1 MIGER
6 RSCPMLFERHQTAK
20 NILKRYHL
28 DERILTLLVAA
39 LIGAL
44 SGYGAVL
51 FRLMIKVAQYVFY
64 RNTNDILTFAH
75 TLPLYVIIGIPSL
88 GGLLVG
94 IIVRFGASEAKGHGV
109 PEVMEAVALRSGR
122 IRKRVA
128 AAKIMASAICIGSGG
143 SVGREGPIVQI
154 GSSLAS
160 TVSQLFNVSR
170 MKQRTMVGCG
180 AAAGIAATFNAP
192 IAGVLFALEILL
204 GDFGIGAFSPVVL
217 SSVTATTISRHYF
230 GDFPAFTIPTYHL
243 ETLWEFAIYPFL
255 GLFAGLVAVLFVV
268 TLYKTE
274 DLFDAVPLPQW
285 LKPALGGLLLGLI
298 LIKFPH
304 VFGVGYGA
312 INEALFNRLP
322 GMFLF
327 FLVFLKIAATS
338 ITLGTGGSGGIFAPS
353 LFIGAMAGGFFG
365 WIANLF
371 FPALTASP
379 AAYALVG
386 MGAVVAGTTHAPIT
400 AIIII
405 FEMSGNYKIIL
416 PMMITCILSTILA
429 SSLKKGSIYT
439 IKLLRRNVDISGGM
453 EQNILRSMEVGG
465 FMTENPPTV
474 PEGMNLL
481 HLITTLKEEDVS
493 YLHVVNENNDLTGII
508 SFRDIR
514 PLFEE
519 EDLHLL
525 VVAKDVATDNPKTVR
540 AHDSILTALQ
550 TMSSLGVSQL
560 PVVGG
565 ENGKKVIGILR
576 DKDVIAAYDKAIIR
590 REIETE

>member
-1 MIGER
+1 
-6 RSCPMLFERHQTAK
+6 MLFTRNQTIK
-20 NILKRYHL
+20 QTLKRYHL
-28 DERILTLLVAA
+28 DEHILTLLVAA
-39 LIGAL
+39 FIGFL

-51 FRLMIKVAQYVFY
+51 FRLLIKGAQYVFY
-64 RNTNDILTFAH
+64 RNTGDILSFSH
-75 TLPLYVIIGIPSL
+75 TLPVYIIVGIPCL

-94 IIVRFGASEAKGHGV
+94 LIVTFAASEAKGHGV
-109 PEVMEAVALRSGR
+109 PEVMEAVVLRNGV

-154 GSSLAS
+154 GSSLGSTAS
-160 TVSQLFNVSR
+160 QVFKVARANQ
-170 MKQRTMVGCG
+170 KTMVGCG

-204 GDFGIGAFSPVVL
+204 GDFGIASFSPVVL

-230 GDFPAFTIPTYHL
+230 GDFPAFTIPAYHL
-243 ETLWEFAIYPFL
+243 KTLWEFAIYPFL
-255 GLFAGLVAVLFVV
+255 GLFAGLVAILFII

-274 DLFDAVPLPQW
+274 DLFDTLPIPQW

-298 LIKFPH
+298 MIRFPH

-312 INEALFNRLP
+312 INEALFNRLSA
-322 GMFLF
+322 GLLIS
-327 FLVFLKIAATS
+327 LVLLKIAATS

-353 LFIGAMAGGFFG
+353 LFMGAMAGGFFG
-365 WIANLF
+365 WVANLL
-371 FPALTASP
+371 FPSLTASP

-416 PMMITCILSTILA
+416 PMMITCILSTMLA

-439 IKLLRRNVDISGGM
+439 IKLLRRGVDISGGM
-453 EQNILRSMEVGG
+453 EQNLLRSMEVGK
-465 FMTENPPTV
+465 FMLKGPPTV
-474 PEGMNLL
+474 PEGMHLL
-481 HLITTLKEEDVS
+481 ELIRTFKTEDVS
-493 YLHVVNENNDLTGII
+493 YLHVVDKNGDLTGII

-514 PLFEE
+514 PLFQEE
-519 EDLHLL
+519 ELHLL
-525 VVAKDVATDNPKTVR
+525 VVAKDVATTDLKTVKPQ
-540 AHDSILTALQ
+540 DSILKALQ
-550 TMSSLGVSQL
+550 YMSDLGISQL

-565 ENGKKVIGILR
+565 ENGKKVIGTLR
-576 DKDVIAAYDKAIIR
+576 DKDVIAAYDKAVIR
-590 REIETE
+590 HEIEAG

>member
-1 MIGER
+1 
-6 RSCPMLFERHQTAK
+6 MLFTRNQTIKQA
-20 NILKRYHL
+20 LKRYHL
-28 DERILTLLVAA
+28 DEHILTLLVAA
-39 LIGAL
+39 FIGFL

-51 FRLMIKVAQYVFY
+51 FRLLIKGSQYIFY
-64 RNTNDILTFAH
+64 KNTGDILSFSH
-75 TLPLYVIIGIPSL
+75 TLPVYMIVGIPCL
-88 GGLLVG
+88 GGLMVG
-94 IIVRFGASEAKGHGV
+94 LIVTFAASEAKGHGV
-109 PEVMEAVALRSGR
+109 PEVMEAVALRNGR

-154 GSSLAS
+154 GSSLGSTAS
-160 TVSQLFNVSR
+160 QIFKVARANQ
-170 MKQRTMVGCG
+170 KTMVGCG

-204 GDFGIGAFSPVVL
+204 GDFGIASFSPVVL

-230 GDFPAFTIPTYHL
+230 GDFPAFTIPAYHL
-243 ETLWEFAIYPFL
+243 KTLWEFAIYPFL
-255 GLFAGLVAVLFVV
+255 GLFAGLVAVLFIL
-268 TLYKTE
+268 TLYKAE
-274 DLFDAVPLPQW
+274 DLFDAIPLPQW
-285 LKPALGGLLLGLI
+285 VKPAIGGLLLGLI

-312 INEALFNRLP
+312 INETLFNRLS
-322 GMFLF
+322 GMFLI

-338 ITLGTGGSGGIFAPS
+338 ITLGSGGSGGIFAPS
-353 LFIGAMAGGFFG
+353 LFIGAMTGGFFG
-365 WIANLF
+365 WIANILF
-371 FPALTASP
+371 PSLTASP

-405 FEMSGNYKIIL
+405 FELSGNYKIIL
-416 PMMITCILSTILA
+416 PMMITCILSTMLA

-439 IKLLRRNVDISGGM
+439 IKLLRRGVDISGGM
-453 EQNILRSMEVGG
+453 EQNLLRSMEVGQ
-465 FMTENPPTV
+465 FMLKGPPTV
-474 PEGMNLL
+474 PEGMRLL
-481 HLITTLKEEDVS
+481 DLIRTFKTEDVS
-493 YLHVVNENNDLTGII
+493 YLHVVNGNGDLTGII

-514 PLFEE
+514 PLFQE

-525 VVAKDVATDNPKTVR
+525 VVAKDVATKDLKTVTPR
-540 AHDSILTALQ
+540 DSILKALQ
-550 TMSSLGVSQL
+550 TMGELGISQL

-565 ENGKKVIGILR
+565 ENGKKVIGTLR

-590 REIETE
+590 HEIETG

>member
-1 MIGER
+1 
-6 RSCPMLFERHQTAK
+6 MLFGRHQTVRT
-20 NILKRYHL
+20 ILKRGHL
-28 DERILTLLVAA
+28 DERILILLIAA

-44 SGYGAVL
+44 SGYGALL
-51 FRLMIKVAQYVFY
+51 FRFMIKVAQYGFY
-64 RNTNDILTFAH
+64 RNTGDILEFSH
-75 TLPLYVIIGIPSL
+75 TLPLYVIVGVPCL

-94 IIVRFGASEAKGHGV
+94 IIVHFGASEAKGHGV

-170 MKQRTMVGCG
+170 MQQKTMVGCG

-204 GDFGIGAFSPVVL
+204 GDFGIGSFSPVVL
-217 SSVTATTISRHYF
+217 ASVTATTISRHYL
-230 GDFPAFTIPTYHL
+230 GDFPAFTIPVYHL
-243 ETLWEFAIYPFL
+243 QTLWEFAIYPFL
-255 GLFAGLVAVLFVV
+255 GLFAGLIGVLFIV

-274 DLFDAVPLPQW
+274 DLFDAIPLPQW
-285 LKPALGGLLLGLI
+285 LKPALGGLILGLI

-312 INEALFNRLP
+312 INETLFNRIP

-365 WIANLF
+365 WIANIF

-386 MGAVVAGTTHAPIT
+386 MGAMVAGTTQAPIT

-416 PMMITCILSTILA
+416 PMMITCILSSILA

-453 EQNILRSMEVGG
+453 EQNILRSMKVGR
-465 FMTENPPTV
+465 FMTERPPTV
-474 PEGMNLL
+474 PEGMKLL
-481 HLITTLKEEDVS
+481 DLINTLKKEDVS
-493 YLHVVNENNDLTGII
+493 YLHVVNEKNDLTGII

-514 PLFEE
+514 ALFQEQ
-519 EDLHLL
+519 DLHLL
-525 VVAKDVATDNPKTVR
+525 VVAKDVATENVKTVK

-550 TMSSLGVSQL
+550 IMGSLGISQL
-560 PVVGG
+560 PVVDG
-565 ENGKKVIGILR
+565 ENGKRVIGILR

>member
-1 MIGER
+1 MLSDR
-6 RSCPMLFERHQTAK
+6 RKTTK
-20 NILKRYHL
+20 KVLKRYRI
-28 DERILTLLVAA
+28 DERILTLLIAA
-39 LIGAL
+39 LIGLL

-51 FRLMIKVAQYVFY
+51 FRLLIKVTQYAFY
-64 RNTNDILTFAH
+64 RNTSDILTFSH
-75 TLPLYVIIGIPSL
+75 SLPLSIIIGIPCL

-94 IIVRFGASEAKGHGV
+94 IIVSFGASEAKGHGV
-109 PEVMEAVALRSGR
+109 PEVMEAVALRSGI

-160 TVSQLFNVSR
+160 TVSQIFNVSR
-170 MKQRTMVGCG
+170 MQQKTMVGCG

-192 IAGVLFALEILL
+192 IAGVLFALEVLL
-204 GDFGIGAFSPVVL
+204 GDFGIASFSPVVL

-230 GDFPAFTIPTYHL
+230 GDFPAFTIPSYHL

-255 GLFAGLVAVLFVV
+255 GLFAGLIAVLFIVS
-268 TLYKTE
+268 LYAAE
-274 DLFDAVPLPQW
+274 DLFEAIPIPQW
-285 LKPALGGLLLGLI
+285 LKPAVGGLLLGVI

-312 INEALFNRLP
+312 INEALFNRIP
-322 GMFLF
+322 GMFLVL
-327 FLVFLKIAATS
+327 LVFLKIAATS
-338 ITLGTGGSGGIFAPS
+338 ITLGSGGSGGIFAPS
-353 LFIGAMAGGFFG
+353 LFIGAMGGGFFG
-365 WIANLF
+365 WIANILF
-371 FPALTASP
+371 PTLTASP

-405 FEMSGNYKIIL
+405 FELSGNYKIIL

-453 EQNILRSMEVGG
+453 EQNILRSLEVGR

-474 PEGMNLL
+474 PEGMKLL
-481 HLITTLKEEDVS
+481 DLINTFKTEDVS
-493 YLHVVNENNDLTGII
+493 YLHVINENGDLTGII

-519 EDLHLL
+519 HDLHLL
-525 VVAKDVATDNPKTVR
+525 VVAKDVATGDLRTVQP
-540 AHDSILTALQ
+540 HDSILTALK
-550 TMSSLGVSQL
+550 TMGDLGISQL

-565 ENGKKVIGILR
+565 ENGRKVIGTLR

-590 REIETE
+590 KEIEAG

>member
-1 MIGER
+1 
-6 RSCPMLFERHQTAK
+6 MLFDRHQTIK
-20 NILKRYHL
+20 NVLKRYRL

-39 LIGAL
+39 LIGVL

-51 FRLMIKVAQYVFY
+51 FRLMIKLAQYAFY
-64 RNTNDILTFAH
+64 QNTSDILGFFH
-75 TLPLYVIIGIPSL
+75 TLPLYVIIGMPCM
-88 GGLLVG
+88 GGLIVG
-94 IIVRFGASEAKGHGV
+94 IIVSFGASEAKGHGV

-128 AAKIMASAICIGSGG
+128 AAKIVASAVCIGSGG

-160 TVSQLFNVSR
+160 TVSQIFNVPR
-170 MKQRTMVGCG
+170 MQQKTMVGCG

-192 IAGVLFALEILL
+192 IAGVLFALEVLL
-204 GDFGIGAFSPVVL
+204 GDFGIASFSPVVL

-243 ETLWEFAIYPFL
+243 QTLWEFGIYPFL
-255 GLFAGLVAVLFVV
+255 GLFAGLIAVLFIV
-268 TLYKTE
+268 TLYWTE
-274 DLFDAVPLPQW
+274 DLFDAIPLPEW
-285 LKPALGGLLLGLI
+285 GKPAIGGLFLGLI
-298 LIKFPH
+298 MTKFPQ

-312 INEALFNRLP
+312 INEALFNRLS
-322 GMFLF
+322 GMFLL

-338 ITLGTGGSGGIFAPS
+338 VTLGSGGSGGVFAPS

-365 WIANLF
+365 WIANLL

-405 FEMSGNYKIIL
+405 FELSGNYKIIL

-453 EQNILRSMEVGG
+453 EQNILRTMEVGR
-465 FMTENPPTV
+465 FMTENPPTI
-474 PEGMNLL
+474 PEGMHLL
-481 HLITTLKEEDVS
+481 DLINTFKRADVS
-493 YLHVVNENNDLTGII
+493 YLHVVNENGDLTGII

-519 EDLHLL
+519 RDLHSL
-525 VVAKDVATDNPKTVR
+525 VVAKDVATGDLKTVR
-540 AHDSILTALQ
+540 PHDSILTALK
-550 TMSSLGVSQL
+550 TMSDLGISQL

-565 ENGKKVIGILR
+565 ENGRKVVGILR

-590 REIETE
+590 KEIEAG

>member
-1 MIGER
+1 
-6 RSCPMLFERHQTAK
+6 MLFDRHQTIK
-20 NILKRYHL
+20 NVLKRYRL

-39 LIGAL
+39 LIGVL

-51 FRLMIKVAQYVFY
+51 FRLMIKLAQYAFY
-64 RNTNDILTFAH
+64 QNTSDILSFSH
-75 TLPLYVIIGIPSL
+75 TLPLYVVIGMPCL
-88 GGLLVG
+88 GGLMVG
-94 IIVRFGASEAKGHGV
+94 TIVSFGASEAKGHGV

-128 AAKIMASAICIGSGG
+128 AAKIVASAVCIGSGG

-160 TVSQLFNVSR
+160 TVSQIFNVPR
-170 MKQRTMVGCG
+170 MQQKTMVGCG

-192 IAGVLFALEILL
+192 IAGVLFALEVLL
-204 GDFGIGAFSPVVL
+204 GDFGIASFSPVVL

-243 ETLWEFAIYPFL
+243 QTLWEFGIYPFL
-255 GLFAGLVAVLFVV
+255 GLFAGLIAVLFIV
-268 TLYKTE
+268 TLYWTE
-274 DLFDAVPLPQW
+274 DLFDAIPLPEW
-285 LKPALGGLLLGLI
+285 VKPALGGLFLGLI
-298 LIKFPH
+298 MTKFPQ

-312 INEALFNRLP
+312 INEALFNRLS
-322 GMFLF
+322 GMFLL

-338 ITLGTGGSGGIFAPS
+338 VTLGSGGSGGVFAPS

-365 WIANLF
+365 WIANLL

-405 FEMSGNYKIIL
+405 FELSGNYKIIL

-453 EQNILRSMEVGG
+453 EQNILRSMEVGR
-465 FMTENPPTV
+465 FMAENPPTV
-474 PEGMNLL
+474 PEGMHLL
-481 HLITTLKEEDVS
+481 DLINTFKRADVS
-493 YLHVVNENNDLTGII
+493 YLHVVNENGDLTGII

-519 EDLHLL
+519 RDLHSL
-525 VVAKDVATDNPKTVR
+525 VVAKDVATGDLKTVHP
-540 AHDSILTALQ
+540 HDSILTALK
-550 TMSSLGVSQL
+550 TMSDLGISQL

-565 ENGKKVIGILR
+565 ENGRKVIGTLR

-590 REIETE
+590 KEIEAG

>member
-1 MIGER
+1 
-6 RSCPMLFERHQTAK
+6 MLFTRNQPIKQA
-20 NILKRYHL
+20 LKRYHL
-28 DERILTLLVAA
+28 DERILTLLLAA
-39 LIGAL
+39 FIGFL

-51 FRLMIKVAQYVFY
+51 FRLLIKGTQYVFY
-64 RNTNDILTFAH
+64 GYTGDILSFSH
-75 TLPLYVIIGIPSL
+75 TLPLYIIVGIPSL
-88 GGLLVG
+88 GGLMVG
-94 IIVRFGASEAKGHGV
+94 LIVTFAANEAKGHGV
-109 PEVMEAVALRSGR
+109 PEVMEAVALRNGL

-128 AAKIMASAICIGSGG
+128 AAKILASAICIGSGG

-154 GSSLAS
+154 GASLGS
-160 TVSQLFNVSR
+160 TVSQLFNVAR
-170 MKQRTMVGCG
+170 ANQKTMVGCG

-204 GDFGIGAFSPVVL
+204 GDFGIASFSPVVL

-230 GDFPAFTIPTYHL
+230 GDFPAFTIPAYQL
-243 ETLWEFAIYPFL
+243 KTLWEFAIYPFL
-255 GLFAGLVAVLFVV
+255 GLFAGLVAIFFII
-268 TLYKTE
+268 TLYKSE
-274 DLFDAVPLPQW
+274 DLFDNLAIPQW

-312 INEALFNRLP
+312 INEALFNRLS
-322 GMFLF
+322 GVFLIS
-327 FLVFLKIAATS
+327 LVFLKIAATS
-338 ITLGTGGSGGIFAPS
+338 ITLGAGGSGGIFAPS
-353 LFIGAMAGGFFG
+353 LFVGAMAGGFFG
-365 WIANLF
+365 WVVNLL

-416 PMMITCILSTILA
+416 PMMITCILSTMLA

-439 IKLLRRNVDISGGM
+439 IKLLRRGVEISGGM
-453 EQNILRSMEVGG
+453 EQNLLRSMEVGQ
-465 FMTENPPTV
+465 FMMKDPPTV
-474 PEGMNLL
+474 PEGMPLL
-481 HLITTLKEEDVS
+481 DLIRAFKTEDVS
-493 YLHVVNENNDLTGII
+493 YLHVVDGNGDLAGII

-514 PLFEE
+514 PLFQEE
-519 EDLHLL
+519 ELHLL
-525 VVAKDVATDNPKTVR
+525 VVAKDVATTDLKTVR
-540 AHDSILTALQ
+540 AHDSILKALQ
-550 TMSSLGVSQL
+550 TMGDIGISQL

-565 ENGKKVIGILR
+565 EDGKKVIGTLR

-590 REIETE
+590 HEIETG